1 MDPEVESAVGL
12 SSLRDLPRRI
22 LEPLLVGAVEV
33 TLPAGSVSTREGEL
47 VRHVELVVTGAVRL
61 FVVAPDGRT
70 MTVRYCRAGAIIGAV
85 SLFTPQYATP
95 VTTQALVDSR
105 LLKLHTAT
113 VRRAASRDVSVA
125 GVFLQEL
132 SQRVMSFI
140 YEIPGSAFA
149 TVRQRVAR
157 HLLDLSL
164 GPAVV
169 QQQAGEWRRE
179 LAVRQSQQ
187 ELADAVGTVREVV
200 VRVLRELRNE
210 GIVETGR
217 DRIVIIDPARL
228 AREVEWN
235 RSS

>member
-1 MDPEVESAVGL
+1 MDPEVESALAL

-22 LEPLLVGAVEV
+22 LEPLLGGAVET

-70 MTVRYCRAGAIIGAV
+70 MTVRYCRAGALIGAV
-85 SLFTPQYATP
+85 SLFTPRYATP

-105 LLKLHTAT
+105 LLKMHAAT
-113 VRRAASRDVSVA
+113 VRRAAARDVSVA
-125 GVFLQEL
+125 GAFLQEL
-132 SQRVMSFI
+132 SERVMSLV
-140 YEIPGSAFA
+140 YEIPESAFA

-169 QQQAGEWRRE
+169 QQPDAGKPHE
-179 LAVRQSQQ
+179 LVVRQSQQ

-200 VRVLRELRNE
+200 VRVLRELRTE

>member
-1 MDPEVESAVGL
+1 
-12 SSLRDLPRRI
+12 
-22 LEPLLVGAVEV
+22 
-33 TLPAGSVSTREGEL
+33 
-47 VRHVELVVTGAVRL
+47 
-61 FVVAPDGRT
+61 